1 MIKKNIKKVIL
12 VTDGQVS
19 DHSVNQCDK
28 ILENHEFEKTICYI
42 ISTSSYGGL
51 NMSVTC
57 PFTRK
62 CDNEVYEKDYNLP
75 MKKVVQYTPADYK
88 ILDTLDEISLENF
101 TEKYDMIEGLI
112 IALNMG
118 KDGNIPLKN
127 QLVIMKNRLVKELS
141 KQKSGENDI
150 NKEMR
155 GMLEEGNLEGALA
168 IAKKITT
175 EYFSDGMT
183 TDLEKK
189 ISHLINLC
197 GDLRGKYNIN
207 EIKSNKMSYA
217 KDAKEGKIDQQ
228 VETHDLSKN
237 PIECP
242 IIMDEDIPQILVD

>member
-1 MIKKNIKKVIL
+1 M
-12 VTDGQVS
+12 TDGQVS